1 MSRTVVS
8 AAVPVD
14 RSRRSLGRALLTL
27 GGWFVGGF
35 LAGLLALLAL
45 PLPFGWRP
53 MTEMSDSM
61 RPLLRAGD
69 IVVVAPLAPTRARV
83 GDVVAFSDPLGSGR
97 TITHRVLS
105 VRISGDRVRFVT
117 RGDANSSVERWS
129 VATDGRVGRVVFR
142 LPRLGALLAPLGTR
156 SGRLLL
162 VALPLAL
169 LCLLELWRIWR
180 PAATAEG

>member
-1 MSRTVVS
+1 MSLPLVSYS
-8 AAVPVD
+8 AAVERP
-14 RSRRSLGRALLTL
+14 RRSLAGALMSLV
-27 GGWFVGGF
+27 GWFVGGF

-69 IVVVAPLAPTRARV
+69 IVVVAPLAPARARV

-129 VATDGRVGRVVFR
+129 VATDGRLGRVVLR
-142 LPRLGALLAPLGTR
+142 LPRLGALLAPLGTP

-169 LCLLELWRIWR
+169 LCLLELWRIWQ
-180 PAATAEG
+180 PAASAEG